1 MLTREQ
7 VETLHRRRAPTGS
20 SLGNQVRV
28 DLSKLWRIELTE
40 AARK

>member
-7 VETLHRRRAPTGS
+7 VETLHRRRAPSGS

-28 DLSKLWRIELTE
+28 DLSKLWRLEAIEGR
-40 AARK
+40 AK